1 MKKVFYFALMLLF
14 VMSCNKKE
22 DIASQAQ
29 TEDTNIEYSVIE
41 ENEISSADLLKSASK
56 SLADAPG
63 QIDFDILRETYNKAV
78 QNLEPVDTR
87 SGLSPLLYKTVR
99 ITYTTKDEKDKD
111 IKVSALIVYPLLR
124 KMDKVMLINHGTH
137 MGIAMVPTYY
147 TSVEA
152 ILAASGAL
160 CILPDYIGTGESS
173 SHKDLYLNAKVHG
186 TTSKDALLTL
196 LAYAKDKKLLLNKRF
211 DTYVLGYSQG
221 GSVSLATLREIQ
233 TLSKKT
239 QEEIRLKKIICGDG
253 PYDLRCTFESF
264 IKDEQNGKPMGLGS
278 VVPCVINSMF
288 NSYPEE
294 MSDYRYEDFFTPW
307 ALSTGVP
314 QAIKENK
321 ETLCD
326 MMLKFNNAML
336 SDILDMDYLAENE
349 DAYETL
355 LSMMD
360 RQNLCKGWQPVYP
373 LQFFHCNPDGI
384 VSYDNFVN
392 AYKGLKNSFV
402 LHPDTPSAD
411 CLSDCPLGQHIYG
424 MTVMLANVLNGK
436 YY

>member
-1 MKKVFYFALMLLF
+1 MKQRLYFTLMLLG
-14 VMSCNKKE
+14 MISCNQKE
-22 DIASQAQ
+22 DIVSQTQ
-29 TEDTNIEYSVIE
+29 TDNTCIEYSVIE
-41 ENEISSADLLKSASK
+41 ENEISSADLFESASK
-56 SLADAPG
+56 SLESIPG
-63 QIDFDILRETYNKAV
+63 ILGLDILNESFDKAEMS
-78 QNLEPVDTR
+78 LEPVDTR
-87 SGLSPLLYKTVR
+87 AGLSPLFYKTVR
-99 ITYTTKDEKDKD
+99 ITYTTKDEKNKD
-111 IKVSALIVYPLLR
+111 IKASALIVYPRFR

-152 ILAASGAL
+152 IIAASGAL
-160 CILPDYIGTGESS
+160 CILPDYIGSGESS

-196 LAYAKDKKLLLNKRF
+196 LSYAKDKKLQLNKKF
-211 DTYVLGYSQG
+211 DTYILGYSQG

-233 TLSKKT
+233 TLSKKA
-239 QEEIRLKKIICGDG
+239 QADIRLKKVICGDG

-278 VVPCVINSMF
+278 VIPCVINSMF

-294 MSDYRYEDFFTPW
+294 MSGYRYEDFFTPW

-314 QAIKENK
+314 QAIRDNE
-321 ETLCD
+321 ETIYD
-326 MMLKFNNAML
+326 MMVKFNNAML
-336 SDILDMDYLAENE
+336 SEILNMEYISKNPL
-349 DAYETL
+349 AYETL
-355 LSMMD
+355 MSLMD

-392 AYKGLKNSFV
+392 AYKGLKNNYV
-402 LHPDTPSAD
+402 LQPDTPSAD
-411 CLSDCPLGQHIYG
+411 SISDYPLVQHIYG
-424 MTVMLANVLNGK
+424 MTLMLSNVLNGK